1 MARRLIGSGTTDS
14 NGRISVPYTGKGAGK
29 IQLVAVSGTLQSEI
43 YSVWDYIKYDKGTIN
58 DHKDIW
64 TVSRGKLERME
75 EYTSISQG
83 TDTHYLAKIP
93 FSKGQVV
100 EFDYNLIDI
109 GTGQLYNWQ
118 IYFMN
123 SGTTV
128 FADSLYLF
136 TQTPQLNTWY
146 HVKIEVTDV
155 ISIYPQY
162 RETPIIDSSKD
173 TSLIN
178 EFAFYN
184 PNGIKEVA
192 FKNFKVYP
200 I

>member
-29 IQLVAVSGTLQSEI
+29 IQLVAVSGTLQSET

-83 TDTHYLAKIP
+83 TDTQYLVKIP

-118 IYFMN
+118 IYFRN
-123 SGTTV
+123 GGTTV

-173 TSLIN
+173 PSLIN